1 MELSKFC
8 PRCGEETEEL
18 YGDKKQLCADCYPD
32 KHDLLEIPDKVEI
45 DVCSVCGRMR
55 KHGDWIEE
63 YTVQDQLGAKFAEF
77 SEPEADMELQFW
89 EDEEEQMWV
98 RVHAF
103 KGEIR
108 DSYDT
113 RVVFE
118 QQQCED
124 CSRFNGSF
132 FKVKMQLRGDADL
145 ESISNEIADK
155 AAEITNRDR
164 TSFLAN
170 IEKNDHGFDFFMST
184 EKMAKEVLRM
194 LKSTR
199 NPEVQRSYELVGEEN
214 GEEVYRNVISVRL

>member
-8 PRCGEETEEL
+8 PRCGKETDEL
-18 YGDKKQLCADCYPD
+18 YGDRKQLCADCFPD
-32 KHDLLEIPDKVEI
+32 KNDLLEIPDKVEI

-77 SEPEADMELQFW
+77 SEPEVDMELQFW
-89 EDEEEQMWV
+89 EDEEEQMWI

-103 KGEIR
+103 KGEMQ
-108 DSYDT
+108 DSYDA

-124 CSRFNGSF
+124 CARFNGSF
-132 FKVKMQLRGDADL
+132 FKVKMQLRGDEDL
-145 ESISNEIADK
+145 EGISNEIVDK
-155 AAEITNRDR
+155 AAEVTNRDR

-184 EKMAKEVLRM
+184 EKMAKEVLNM
-194 LKSTR
+194 IKATR

-214 GEEVYRNVISVRL
+214 GEKVYRNVISVRL